1 MSRNSLKG
9 LAGALLATA
18 IAVVA
23 ALLLAH
29 WAACE
34 QSDRVCMITGE
45 DSK

>member
-1 MSRNSLKG
+1 VSRGELET

-18 IAVVA
+18 IAVIA

-34 QSDRVCMITGE
+34 AAMC
-45 DSK
+45 

>member
-1 MSRNSLKG
+1 MSREQLED

-18 IAVVA
+18 IAIAA

-34 QSDRVCMITGE
+34 SGMC
-45 DSK
+45 

>member
-1 MSRNSLKG
+1 MSREQLED

-18 IAVVA
+18 IAIVA

-34 QSDRVCMITGE
+34 AAMC
-45 DSK
+45 

>member
-1 MSRNSLKG
+1 MSRAQLQD

-34 QSDRVCMITGE
+34 AAMC
-45 DSK
+45 

>member
-1 MSRNSLKG
+1 MTRIALEN

-18 IAVVA
+18 IAIVA

-34 QSDRVCMITGE
+34 SLMC
-45 DSK
+45 

>member
-1 MSRNSLKG
+1 MSRDSIKN

-18 IAVVA
+18 IGIVA

-34 QSDRVCMITGE
+34 QNDRVCMITGE